1 MAVGFAAA
9 LLLGGTASTA
19 GRQATEFFETVQ
31 IALPVEA
38 GAVLKNI
45 ADVFARQLQRRC
57 SAKAVRDK
65 DVASRV
71 RL

>member
-45 ADVFARQLQRRC
+45 ADVFTRR
-57 SAKAVRDK
+57 KRHV
-65 DVASRV
+65 
-71 RL
+71 